1 MALPKF
7 EHASVTNFTFEKE
20 RSLPISEPINP
31 SQNIGVA
38 GGGQVKVVN
47 YGDAEQLR
55 NVSVNNVSKTNRD
68 ALLTFIQNSNIN
80 YSLGTFTF
88 RDENNSTH
96 VVRLWNAK
104 GLDFPAVKGGLYNIK
119 LTLRD
124 EIT

>member
-7 EHASVTNFTFEKE
+7 EHASVTDFTFEKE

-96 VVRLWNAK
+96 TVRLWNAK

-124 EIT
+124 EIS